1 VGRQEERDRLEEAI
15 RRAATGRGAVILVAG
30 EAGVGKTCLVES
42 VAADARALVLRGAST
57 QGATA
62 PYGPLVAALR
72 SHLRA
77 HPGAL
82 DDCGPL
88 RAHLAVLLPELGPR
102 AEASDR
108 ATLLEAVRCA
118 IAHLA
123 STDPVGRA
131 SSSRPTTTSRC
142 RTRSAMP

>member
-1 VGRQEERDRLEEAI
+1 MSALVGRQEERERLEEAI
-15 RRAATGRGAVILVAG
+15 RRAATGNGALVLVAG
-30 EAGVGKTCLVES
+30 EAGVGKTCLVDS
-42 VAADARALVLRGAST
+42 VAADARALVLRGASM

-77 HPGAL
+77 QPEAL
-82 DDCGPL
+82 DDWGPL
-88 RAHLAVLLPELGPR
+88 PGHLAVLLPELGPR
-102 AEASDR
+102 AESSDR

-123 STDPVGRA
+123 ASQPVVLVLDDLHW
-131 SSSRPTTTSRC
+131 S
-142 RTRSAMP
+142 